1 MDKIPSAVALI
12 PDGNRRWANKHKM
25 SFAEGYSIGVNKF
38 IDFAEWCKGY
48 GVKNITVWA
57 FSTENFKRPSA
68 ERKVLFSIYEKV
80 ANDENI
86 ISRLHKNKTRF
97 EVVGNISLL
106 PSRLQ
111 AALHNVEQET
121 SQYKDRVINMLIA
134 YGGRD
139 DLLHAA
145 KELAMNFAQKKIR
158 EINEA
163 VFRRFMFS
171 ARIPDPDLVIRTSG
185 EQRLSGFMPWQTGYS
200 ELYFSRKLW
209 PDFTRRD
216 LSLAIKEYSRR
227 QRRFGR

>member
-1 MDKIPSAVALI
+1 
-12 PDGNRRWANKHKM
+12 
-25 SFAEGYSIGVNKF
+25 
-38 IDFAEWCKGY
+38 
-48 GVKNITVWA
+48 
-57 FSTENFKRPSA
+57 
-68 ERKVLFSIYEKV
+68 VLFGIYEKV

-97 EVVGNISLL
+97 EVVGNLSLL

-145 KELAMNFAQKKIR
+145 KELAMNFAQRKIR